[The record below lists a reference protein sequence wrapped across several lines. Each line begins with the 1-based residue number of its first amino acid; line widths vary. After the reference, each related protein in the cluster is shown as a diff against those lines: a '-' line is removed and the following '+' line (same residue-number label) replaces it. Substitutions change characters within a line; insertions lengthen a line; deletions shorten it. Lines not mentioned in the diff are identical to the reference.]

1 MQLDVIT
8 MDVGEMLA
16 DLGDAYGKRHLPPGT
31 MHSSSEDLAPWALA
45 AQDAGVAHVNI
56 VFAAFV
62 QASYLALFSHW
73 PYVFS
78 TARHLCKWQR
88 RTGACRMRQLV
99 NQLVKESKA
108 KTGSCFHALDRQER
122 ERERKRERER
132 FTCVFSVCC
141 NLFHRG

>member
-1 MQLDVIT
+1 M
-8 MDVGEMLA
+8 
-16 DLGDAYGKRHLPPGT
+16 PGFGCQYLT
-31 MHSSSEDLAPWALA
+31 TRILQPGFGSEDLAPWALA

-88 RTGACRMRQLV
+88 R
-99 NQLVKESKA
+99 
-108 KTGSCFHALDRQER
+108 
-122 ERERKRERER
+122 
-132 FTCVFSVCC
+132 
-141 NLFHRG
+141 